1 MRLAGPEVRAIL
13 ARTMAGETQDE
24 IAEHLESNRRAVE
37 GRLYRFRR
45 RLQEQ
50 GLTAAT
56 LLGDAADVQRG
67 LASR

>member
-13 ARTMAGETQDE
+13 ARTLAGETQDE
-24 IAEHLESNRRAVE
+24 IAEHLASSRKAVE

-50 GLTAAT
+50 GITAAT
-56 LLGDAADVQRG
+56 LLGGAADAQRG
-67 LASR
+67 RADQ